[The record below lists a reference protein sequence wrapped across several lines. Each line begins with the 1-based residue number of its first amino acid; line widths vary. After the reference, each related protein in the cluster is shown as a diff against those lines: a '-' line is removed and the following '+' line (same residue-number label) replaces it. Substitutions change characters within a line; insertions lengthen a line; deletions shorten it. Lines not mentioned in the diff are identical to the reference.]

1 VSRSAA
7 LAKDLQ
13 DLFAGVAEEV
23 RPAVVFISSTRTI
36 PVPEADAELEQ
47 FFQGRRA
54 TRQRSLGSGVI
65 IDPRGFVLTNHHVV
79 GEAEELLVKSW
90 DGQVWPARVVQK
102 EESADIALLKVEAP
116 NLRSVALGNSDSIR
130 VGHWVVAIGS
140 PFGLTQ
146 TVSTGIV
153 SAVGRSDL
161 GILPYESFI
170 QTDAS
175 INQGNSGGPLVDLG
189 GRLVGINTAIFSNS
203 CGTSLGIGFAVP
215 INLAQALVEKWIQ
228 GKSSSYLGIKPLRM
242 DDDAARYFGLE
253 EDRGV
258 LVEAVAADSPA
269 ERGGLKPMDIL
280 TRFNGARVRDENHFR
295 YLLARADAGHPLDVE
310 VLRGPEK
317 PPRRQELKV
326 TLSEVEPRSSAPPAA
341 PVADTPR
348 RARMLGITVSPLTA
362 DLARQLSAPEGTAGV
377 AVIDVDL
384 NSTADAKGLREG
396 DIILEV
402 NQQPVKDV
410 AEVMK
415 AMNGSGKDGAP
426 PSVVL
431 LRILRN
437 GTDSGYKFLPR

>member
-36 PVPEADAELEQ
+36 PVPEADAEIEQ

-102 EESADIALLKVEAP
+102 EESADIALLKVEAQ
-116 NLRSVALGNSDSIR
+116 NLRAVALGNSDSIR

-258 LVEAVAADSPA
+258 LVESVAADSPA

-280 TRFNGARVRDENHFR
+280 TRFNGAKVRDENHFR
-295 YLLARADAGHPLDVE
+295 YLLARADAGRPLDLE

-326 TLSEVEPRSSAPPAA
+326 TLSEVEPRSPAPPAA
-341 PVADTPR
+341 PIADTPR

-410 AEVMK
+410 ADVMK
-415 AMNGSGKDGAP
+415 AMNGSGKDGP
-426 PSVVL
+426 PTSVVL

>member
-415 AMNGSGKDGAP
+415 AMNGNGKDGAP